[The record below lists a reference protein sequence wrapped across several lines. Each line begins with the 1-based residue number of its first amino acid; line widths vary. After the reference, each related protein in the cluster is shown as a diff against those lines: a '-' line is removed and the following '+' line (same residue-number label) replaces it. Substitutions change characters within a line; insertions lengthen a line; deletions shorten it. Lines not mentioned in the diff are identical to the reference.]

1 MTINSLS
8 FIASTPVAG
17 LGTQTFNV
25 PATGLYTVGFK
36 IFVPFAQGT
45 SGDST
50 SLVGQS
56 GLQVVVALNAVTKL
70 TVGGSAT
77 NPTPTQPI
85 VGGSIVLQCTASDVL
100 TVVLSSVNAV
110 DAAPNAV
117 KGIINIFAG
126 E

>member
-8 FIASTPVAG
+8 PIASTPVAG
-17 LGTQTFNV
+17 LGTQTFNI
-25 PATGLYTVGFK
+25 PSTGLYTIGFK
-36 IFVPFAQGT
+36 IFVPFVQGT
-45 SGDST
+45 SADST
-50 SLVGQS
+50 STAGQS
-56 GLQVVVALNAVTKL
+56 GLQVVVALNGVTKL

-85 VGGSIVLQCTASDVL
+85 VGSLIVLQCTAGDVV
-100 TVVLSSVNAV
+100 TVVLSSANAV